1 MNNSS
6 TNTCS
11 SGNTNIISSLF
22 SVSGKNVL
30 ITGGSRGIG
39 FMIAKTFVQAGA
51 NVLLTSRSEQACKEA
66 TESIIHQ
73 VGIVGVSGNNNNN
86 NSNSN
91 HNNNNHNNTPIPTP
105 IPIIQYV
112 ASNVSNR
119 EGCEELAQY
128 TAKVFD
134 NKLDVL
140 INNAGTSWGE
150 PLERDSGKRTNWGF
164 DKVLDL
170 NIKGIFYLTRAC
182 IPMLENAAS
191 SSSSSSSSEKSDNDN
206 DNNNDNTTNNNG
218 QQPSRIIN
226 VGSIVGIIPQAAPTH
241 AYDVSKAAVHQLTKK
256 LAADLASKNITV
268 NALAPGFV
276 ATRMSRGLQTWGA
289 TQDVLKKTIPLGRMG
304 NEDDMAGAC
313 IYLCSKAGSY
323 LTGVILNVDG
333 GSIGAIQIDL
343 GSNL

>member
-73 VGIVGVSGNNNNN
+73 VGIGGNNNNKKN
-86 NSNSN
+86 IS
-91 HNNNNHNNTPIPTP
+91 T

-191 SSSSSSSSEKSDNDN
+191 SSSSSASEKSDNDN
-206 DNNNDNTTNNNG
+206 DTNNDTNNDTATNG
-218 QQPSRIIN
+218 QPPSRIIN